1 MTVAFAPARLSL
13 DDILRSASERPMT
26 VDADQLEHLLALVA
40 AGDRAAFADLY
51 DRTGSRV
58 YGMVL
63 RVLRDPG
70 YSEDVTQD
78 VYLQIW
84 RDAGR
89 FDAAQGS
96 AMSWLLTIAH
106 RRAVDRV
113 RSESSASA
121 RENRYGLRSLAE
133 VVAGVDDEVLTRDAG
148 RRVRDCLATL
158 TELQAQAVSLAYY
171 DGFTY
176 REVADRLTVALPTVK
191 SRIRDGLKR
200 VRGCLGRE

>member
-200 VRGCLGRE
+200 LRGCLGRE

>member
-26 VDADQLEHLLALVA
+26 VYADQLEHLLALVA

-121 RENRYGLRSLAE
+121 RENRYGLRTLAE
-133 VVAGVDDEVLTRDAG
+133 VVAGVDDEVLTREAG
-148 RRVRDCLATL
+148 REVRECLDTL

-200 VRGCLGRE
+200 LRGCLGS

>member
-1 MTVAFAPARLSL
+1 
-13 DDILRSASERPMT
+13 MT
-26 VDADQLEHLLALVA
+26 VDADRLEHLLELVA

-51 DRTGSRV
+51 DRTGPRV

-70 YSEDVTQD
+70 YSEEVTQD

-89 FDAAQGS
+89 FDAEQGS

-133 VVAGVDDEVLTRDAG
+133 VVAGVDDEVLMREAG
-148 RRVRDCLATL
+148 GRVRDCLGTL
-158 TELQAQAVSLAYY
+158 TDLQAQAVSMAYY

-176 REVADRLTVALPTVK
+176 REVADRLAVALPTVK

-200 VRGCLGRE
+200 LRGCLGSE